1 MIVNAQYY
9 NTLTPYYKIPYS
21 GIAYGHCVDYDHI
34 SRDKGLRQVTHN
46 ANSDT
51 TNSDRFISLETPN
64 PFTSNAEVSFYDVPY
79 QEENRLDVIAYK
91 KLGSA
96 QYAWIIAYFNGPRY
110 NITLRTA
117 EDITGTW
124 SQPYEIASGGEY
136 AQLYGSYFHPLS
148 ADSETLYFTMSMW
161 LPYNVYLMKLVVANI
176 R

>member
-34 SRDKGLRQVTHN
+34 SRYKGLRQVTHN

-51 TNSDRFISLETPN
+51 TNSDRFITLETPN

-96 QYAWIIAYFNGPRY
+96 QYAWIIAYFNGIEDGFTVREGTRLRIPN
-110 NITLRTA
+110 NISQLFNSGEILASVSALTLNL
-117 EDITGTW
+117 GT
-124 SQPYEIASGGEY
+124 E
-136 AQLYGSYFHPLS
+136 
-148 ADSETLYFTMSMW
+148 
-161 LPYNVYLMKLVVANI
+161 
-176 R
+176 